1 MIKNIKIGLKLN
13 LLLGAIL
20 LAIVLVTSL
29 ALASILGNY
38 AEKIV
43 ADKALLAIETMN
55 SVRQY
60 TSSQIQPELSS
71 RLETEE
77 LFLPQTVPAYS
88 AREVFE
94 NLRQN
99 GEYNQFIYKEA
110 VLNPTNPRD
119 KADLFET
126 EIIQSFR
133 QEVDPTSTNMNNV
146 QNYGFRTIPA
156 GKLFYIARPLV
167 IRQESCLRCHSTPE
181 NAPRSQIMS
190 YGDRGGFGW
199 QLNEII
205 GAQMIFIPASK
216 VVEEA
221 KSMRWIVI
229 SIVLAFLLIEV
240 ILLNMFLKFI
250 ITNPINKISF
260 LSNKLSMGDFNVEF
274 KHKNNDEI
282 GILSRSLN
290 RLKISLKLAMDM
302 IENPPNRRN

>member
-20 LAIVLVTSL
+20 LAIVVVSSL
-29 ALASILGNY
+29 ALASILGTY
-38 AEKIV
+38 AEKII
-43 ADKALLAIETMN
+43 ADKALLTMETMN

-60 TSSQIQPELSS
+60 TSIQIQPELSS

-88 AREVFE
+88 AIEVFE
-94 NLRQN
+94 YLRQN
-99 GEYNQFIYKEA
+99 EEYNQYFYKEA

-119 KADLFET
+119 QADLFET

-133 QEVDPTSTNMNNV
+133 QKVDPTNTKMSDV
-146 QNYGFRTIPA
+146 QNYGFRSIS
-156 GKLFYIARPLV
+156 GEKMFYIARPLV
-167 IRQESCLRCHSTPE
+167 IREESCLRCHSTPE
-181 NAPRSQIMS
+181 NAPRSQIKT

-205 GAQMIFIPASK
+205 GAQMIFVPASK
-216 VVEEA
+216 VIEEA
-221 KSMRWIVI
+221 QNMRWIVI
-229 SIVLAFLLIEV
+229 SIVLAFLLIGV
-240 ILLNMFLKFI
+240 MLLNMFLKFI

-274 KHKNNDEI
+274 KHKDNDEI

-290 RLKISLKLAMDM
+290 RLKISLEMAMDM
-302 IENPPNRRN
+302 IENKSSE